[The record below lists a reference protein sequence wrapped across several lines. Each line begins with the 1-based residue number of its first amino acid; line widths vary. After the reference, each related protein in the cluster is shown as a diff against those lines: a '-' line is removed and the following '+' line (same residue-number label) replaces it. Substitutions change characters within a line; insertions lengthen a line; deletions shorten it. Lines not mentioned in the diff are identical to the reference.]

1 MVKNLFILSLLALVT
16 SCKTNTIYLES
27 KFIPG
32 KEYLETT
39 IIITEKADTAIGL
52 SSNYVKPNIN
62 RDTLVAKSLIKT
74 GVKKVNKFPISYSEL
89 NIMETKYSVDQISYG
104 WVNENGIVDLDSI
117 MVRYFDPDESWKNE
131 ELEFNESI
139 LNTRLPFSGKLSVGD
154 TVKIKSFRDF
164 YIGSD
169 TYFFELEMD
178 EILKL
183 IQIKDGIAYFDIQY
197 DFSLSP
203 VDSKYDRRISY
214 MGKGK
219 AEFDIKNSIITKYIK
234 DMLIDYTYKYN
245 GKLYESYS
253 KKYYQE
259 TIEIKN

>member
-1 MVKNLFILSLLALVT
+1 MVKNLFILSLLVLVT
-16 SCKTNTIYLES
+16 SCKTNTIYLDS
-27 KFIPG
+27 KFIPE

-39 IIITEKADTAIGL
+39 TIITETADTAIGL
-52 SSNYVKPNIN
+52 LSDYVRPNIN

-74 GVKKVNKFPISYSEL
+74 GEKKANKFPISYSEL
-89 NIMETKYSVDQISYG
+89 NIIETEYTVDQISYG
-104 WVNENGIVDLDSI
+104 WVNVNGIVELDSI
-117 MVRYFDPDESWKNE
+117 IVRDFDPDESWRNE
-131 ELEFNESI
+131 ELEFNEAI
-139 LNTRLPFSGKLSVGD
+139 LNTRLPFSGKISVGD
-154 TVKIKSFRDF
+154 TVKIKSFRNF
-164 YIGSD
+164 YLGSD

-183 IQIKDGIAYFDIQY
+183 VQIKDGIAYFNIQY
-197 DFSLSP
+197 DFSFSP

-219 AEFDIKNSIITKYIK
+219 AEFDIKNSIITKYTRY
-234 DMLIDYTYKYN
+234 MLIDYTYKYN